1 MSSGRYESSEGSTIG
16 TAVTFFLIGLGA
28 GALTALALAP
38 KDANVQSEVAEAYEA
53 LGERSLAIKY
63 LHLALQNG
71 FPKMQIEGAIGLIRV
86 SADPEFQKYG
96 K

>member
-1 MSSGRYESSEGSTIG
+1 LDARNAEAHSVLASLLARNHAREAAYSQIR
-16 TAVTFFLIGLGA
+16 
-28 GALTALALAP
+28 TALAQAP
-38 KDANVQSEVAEAYEA
+38 KDQNVLSEVAEAYEA